1 MDEISASDLKTLE
14 KGDIIDFHDAYLVT
28 GFPIPNF
35 NILSEGPFTVK
46 KRFKYSDSWE
56 YLVESIE
63 GRNAYVEYEEEDGEP
78 EILIDIRLD
87 KKFPHISHELLSTSK
102 RDVSKF
108 TLNSVTYY
116 LDENDD
122 DTDEDGEEYEYWDFY
137 SGPIPGSEDQRLFIG
152 IEDYG
157 DPGKPKYE
165 VFAGFTLP
173 ARAIKDIIKRR

>member
-1 MDEISASDLKTLE
+1 VLPTKPSQILK
-14 KGDIIDFHDAYLVT
+14 
-28 GFPIPNF
+28 
-35 NILSEGPFTVK
+35 
-46 KRFKYSDSWE
+46 FKNG
-56 YLVESIE
+56 LKLKMA

-87 KKFPHISHELLSTSK
+87 KKFPDISHELLSTSK

-108 TLNSVTYY
+108 ILNSVTYY
-116 LDENDD
+116 LSEHDD
-122 DTDEDGEEYEYWDFY
+122 DTEENGEEYEYWDFY

-157 DPGKPKYE
+157 DPGKPEYE

-173 ARAIKDIIKRR
+173 ARAIKEIIKRK